1 MKPKKIINLIL
12 AILSLLTFNENFSVI
27 YLNIIGI
34 ASFIIL
40 MKINDA
46 FVELRNE

>member
-1 MKPKKIINLIL
+1 MKPKNIINLIL

-27 YLNIIGI
+27 YLNFIGI

-40 MKINDA
+40 MKLNDA
-46 FVELRNE
+46 FVELSNE